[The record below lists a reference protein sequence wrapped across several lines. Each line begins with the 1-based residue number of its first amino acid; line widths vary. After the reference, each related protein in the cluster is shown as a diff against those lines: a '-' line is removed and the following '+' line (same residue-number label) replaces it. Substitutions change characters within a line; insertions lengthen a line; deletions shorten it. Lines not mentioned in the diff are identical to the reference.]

1 MPDPIPRKD
10 VTNRAMVAG
19 NEKHISIII
28 ESGIVKEWVG
38 IGWIDLRPATKT
50 DRKTFPEVNE

>member
-1 MPDPIPRKD
+1 
-10 VTNRAMVAG
+10 MVAG

-28 ESGIVKEWVG
+28 EGGIVKEWVS